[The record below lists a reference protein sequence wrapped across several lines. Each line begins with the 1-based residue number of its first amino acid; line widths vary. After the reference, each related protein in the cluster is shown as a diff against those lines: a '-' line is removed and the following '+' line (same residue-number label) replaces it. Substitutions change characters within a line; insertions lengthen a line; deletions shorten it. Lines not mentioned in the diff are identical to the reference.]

1 MADRQPSAP
10 PQSPKLVE
18 IPVPKDAVAKPNSP
32 AVFVLNNGEQLESR
46 RYVLSVDSLR
56 VEVGRNQRIIPIG
69 ALNVDATIAA
79 NQGRGI
85 ELTFPQDR
93 TSLFLGF

>member
-1 MADRQPSAP
+1 MMAKEAAP

-18 IPVPKDAVAKPNSP
+18 IPLPKDAVVQAKPP
-32 AVFVLNNGEQLESR
+32 ALFVLNSGEQLESR

-56 VEVGRNQRIIPIG
+56 IEVGRSQRVIPIS

-79 NQGRGI
+79 NQERGI
-85 ELTFPQDR
+85 NLAFPQDR